1 MKLETKISEKDI
13 LLLKRVIPLLVIV
26 LLFFLIIK
34 PKYESITVGL
44 AEKENLEYTLDEK
57 SFMVDQLPMN
67 KRIIADCGE
76 KLDEGYKKYY
86 AVLSNQEI
94 DDIFTSLSYKFN
106 LQVINFSVDV
116 DDSVMSM
123 HGYLLN
129 DSLSYNSFISKSVT
143 LQVEGTRENIQ
154 ALIDYVYEDTGVFV
168 RSYSINDSDDGI
180 SGSISMSILMSDWE
194 ALNG

>member
-34 PKYESITVGL
+34 PKYESITAGL

-67 KRIIADCGE
+67 KRIIADCSE

-123 HGYLLN
+123 HGYMLN

-154 ALIDYVYEDTGVFV
+154 SLIDYIYEDTGVFV
-168 RSYSINDSDDGI
+168 RSYSINDTDDGT
-180 SGSISMSILMSDWE
+180 SGSISMSVMMTDWE

>member
-26 LLFFLIIK
+26 VLFFMVLK
-34 PKYESITVGL
+34 PKYESITAGL
-44 AEKENLEYTLDEK
+44 AEKDNLEYTLDEK

-67 KRIIADCGE
+67 KRIIEDCNK

-86 AVLSNQEI
+86 NVLSNQEI

-106 LQVINFSVDV
+106 LQVINFGVDV
-116 DDSVMSM
+116 DDSIMSM
-123 HGYLLN
+123 HGYLVN
-129 DSLSYNSFISKSVT
+129 DSLSYNGFICKSVT
-143 LQVEGTRENIQ
+143 LQVEGTRDNIQ

-168 RSYSINDSDDGI
+168 KSYSINESDDGI
-180 SGSISMSILMSDWE
+180 SGSISMSVLMSDWE